1 MDAELTVPVN
11 AVDFI
16 ETLEK
21 RILHELWDSVL
32 VWSESVRA
40 LAQWED
46 EHLLDSPSAEMLE
59 KHRSIVERQIAL
71 GKFIS
76 LATEHP
82 DFPDKETRQH
92 VAATMAILRDKIP
105 IWHSTM
111 SAQEADRI
119 LAEVFPEPELE
130 RLLHALYER
139 DTCEPQHQ
147 PQWEATLERLIADAL
162 ARRPGTS
169 RTQFLEAVHLRYQEF
184 KRTRRKRPSAMPP
197 RA

>member
-1 MDAELTVPVN
+1 MNAELTVPVN
-11 AVDFI
+11 AIDFI

-46 EHLLDSPSAEMLE
+46 ERLLDNPSAEMLAQ
-59 KHRSIVERQIAL
+59 HRRIVERQIAL

-82 DFPDKETRQH
+82 DFPDPQVREQ
-92 VAATMAILRDKIP
+92 VAATMSILQDKIP
-105 IWHSTM
+105 LWHSTM
-111 SAQEADRI
+111 SEQRAKQI
-119 LAEVFPEPELE
+119 LAEVFPEP
-130 RLLHALYER
+130 
-139 DTCEPQHQ
+139 
-147 PQWEATLERLIADAL
+147 
-162 ARRPGTS
+162 
-169 RTQFLEAVHLRYQEF
+169 
-184 KRTRRKRPSAMPP
+184 

>member
-1 MDAELTVPVN
+1 MKAELTVPVN

-21 RILHELWDSVL
+21 RILHELWDAVL

-46 EHLLDSPSAEMLE
+46 EHLLDNPSAKVLE
-59 KHRSIVERQIAL
+59 EHRRIIERQIAL

-82 DFPDKETRQH
+82 DFPEKEARQQ
-92 VAATMAILRDKIP
+92 VAATMSILRDKIP
-105 IWHSTM
+105 HWHSTV
-111 SAQEADRI
+111 SSEEADRI
-119 LAEVFPEPELE
+119 LAEVFPEP
-130 RLLHALYER
+130 
-139 DTCEPQHQ
+139 
-147 PQWEATLERLIADAL
+147 
-162 ARRPGTS
+162 
-169 RTQFLEAVHLRYQEF
+169 
-184 KRTRRKRPSAMPP
+184 